1 MDSVWVKHCFK
12 DRYDYYYNLET
23 GEGTWEEPEGFQ
35 NGSHHLSKEEIQVL
49 PSLPIIMSFSFFFN
63 FWYSNEMSHICVYI
77 PLHLIR

>member
-35 NGSHHLSKEEIQVL
+35 NDSHHLSKEEIQVL
-49 PSLPIIMSFSFFFN
+49 PSLPM
-63 FWYSNEMSHICVYI
+63 M
-77 PLHLIR
+77 